1 MSRYEQPWTLR
12 RALRCVLLIQIT
24 LSLTYNF
31 AEGGVVP
38 TAVFQDHLELMG
50 YLYDMITRVT
60 TLKPP

>member
-1 MSRYEQPWTLR
+1 M
-12 RALRCVLLIQIT
+12 LLIQIT